1 MLGLAGGIISGIASI
16 GKIFAGIKQNKEANA
31 INPVYKP
38 YEVSPYAKKQLGLA
52 NQFLNGRMAG
62 ASGAEQNIAGA
73 QANYGASVQRNATDS
88 GQALS
93 AGLLS
98 QGQTDAAYNQL
109 GINEAQ
115 NKQQML
121 GNVNNA
127 LQGMTAEGDKM
138 YQDMLQKYQID
149 TQQKAALRSS
159 AWQNIFGGVNDMAS
173 TAIQGDQLGWF
184 GNKKA
189 TANVGYG
196 GE

>member
-1 MLGLAGGIISGIASI
+1 MLGLAGGIIKGIASI
-16 GKIFAGIKQNKEANA
+16 GKIFSGIKQNSEANE
-31 INPVYKP
+31 INPIRNP

-93 AGLLS
+93 AGILS

-115 NKQQML
+115 NKAQML
-121 GNVNNA
+121 GNQNQA
-127 LQGMTAEGDKM
+127 LQGMTYENDKV
-138 YQDMLQKYQID
+138 YQDQQRNYEMQL
-149 TQQKAALRSS
+149 QQKAQLRSN